1 MKSPSRTLAVTFVE
15 FPATVDGRLLGPQS
29 RDVYSL
35 FRLPARSADLLAAIA
50 KRAGFHDTVAMTPA
64 LRKRGRLSEEDWQ
77 RLRESDIVGI
87 SVITRTAPPSY
98 EAARLIRE
106 ANPRATIIFGG
117 PHASALPEEALRY
130 GDIVV
135 MREGDHTLVELLERL
150 EESRAHPRL
159 ADVKGIAYKEGGEV
173 VVTPPRPF
181 LTNAEL
187 DALPF
192 PVFPPYVLKR
202 ITHQTVCTSRGCPFG
217 CEYCSVIQSFGRGYR
232 YVSEDR
238 TMEFLRHHLA
248 QSRAPI
254 FFADD
259 NFTANRGHTKSLLE
273 RCLSEGL
280 RLPAWSCQSRVE
292 AAFDDELL
300 DLMVKTDFSTVMVGF
315 ESVNNETLKL
325 WHKSSSLEKNIEA
338 VQRFHAKG
346 IVIHGMFVLGSD
358 ADTVET
364 IDQTIAFAKRMKLDT
379 AQFFAITP
387 IPGPPLTRKL
397 EEQGCILTRD
407 WHLYDAQH
415 VVVKPARMTAMELQQ
430 GIMRAFREFYSP
442 WEGVKRLFARAP
454 QRLQNCVI
462 RFLGRRLVRRIE
474 KETTPHRN
482 GLERLNE
489 WIVSADAL
497 YGSYKERLKELGAKI
512 EASRADLSRRLET
525 SRADLSKKLEA
536 SRADLSKAMERGRA
550 ELAERKAR
558 VIAGFEEHVA
568 ALRASLTSLA
578 EGYHPFCQ
586 RLLDELH
593 ARFTSEAEAVLVS
606 V

>member
-1 MKSPSRTLAVTFVE
+1 MKPSARSLVVTFLE
-15 FPATVDGRLLGPQS
+15 LPATVDGRLHGPQS

-50 KRAGFHDTVAMTPA
+50 KHAGYRDAVALTPA
-64 LRKRGRLSEEDWQ
+64 LRKGGRLAAEDWQ
-77 RLRESDIVGI
+77 RLRASDVVGI

-98 EAARLIRE
+98 EAARLIRA
-106 ANPRATIIFGG
+106 ANPRAKIVFGG
-117 PHASALPEEALRY
+117 PHTSALPEEALEF
-130 GDIVV
+130 GDIVA
-135 MREGDHTLVELLERL
+135 MREGDHTLVELLDRLAESPER
-150 EESRAHPRL
+150 PRL
-159 ADVKGIAYKEGGEV
+159 SDVKGIAYKDGEET

-192 PVFPPYVLKR
+192 PVFPPYVVKR
-202 ITHQTVCTSRGCPFG
+202 ITHQTVCTSRGCPYG

-232 YVSEDR
+232 CLSEDR
-238 TMEFLRHHLA
+238 TMELLRHHLA

-259 NFTANRGHTKSLLE
+259 NFTANRTHTKSLLD

-300 DLMVKTDFSTVMVGF
+300 DLMVKTDFSTIMVGF

-325 WHKSSSLEKNIEA
+325 WHKSSSLEKNMEA
-338 VQRFHAKG
+338 VRRFHAKG
-346 IVIHGMFVLGSD
+346 ISIHGMFVLGSE

-397 EEQGCILTRD
+397 EEKGCILTRA

-415 VVVKPARMTAMELQQ
+415 VVVKPARMTAMELQS

-454 QRLQNCVI
+454 QRIENCVI
-462 RFLGRRLVRRIE
+462 RFLGRRLVRRVA
-474 KETTPHRN
+474 KETLPHQR

-489 WIVSADAL
+489 WIGRVDAL
-497 YGSYKERLKELGAKI
+497 YASYKERLKELGTKI
-512 EASRADLSRRLET
+512 EV
-525 SRADLSKKLEA
+525 
-536 SRADLSKAMERGRA
+536 SRADLSKALDRGRA
-550 ELAERKAR
+550 DLAERKAR
-558 VIAGFEEHVA
+558 VVASFEAHVKS
-568 ALRASLTSLA
+568 LRESLSSLG
-578 EGYHPFCQ
+578 ESYHPFCQ
-586 RLLDELH
+586 RFLDELY
-593 ARFTSEAEAVLVS
+593 ARFCMEAEAVLVTA
-606 V
+606 

>member
-1 MKSPSRTLAVTFVE
+1 MNPSDRSLAVTFLE
-15 FPATVDGRLLGPQS
+15 LPATVDGRLHGPQS

-50 KRAGFHDTVAMTPA
+50 KRAGYGNAAALTPA
-64 LRKRGRLSEEDWQ
+64 LRKGGRLSAEDWQ
-77 RLRESDIVGI
+77 RLRTSDVVGI

-98 EAARLIRE
+98 EAARLIRA
-106 ANPRATIIFGG
+106 ANPRATIVFGG
-117 PHASALPEEALRY
+117 PHPSALPEEALQF
-130 GDIVV
+130 GDVVV
-135 MREGDHTLVELLERL
+135 MREGDRTLAELLERL
-150 EESRAHPRL
+150 AESRERPHL
-159 ADVKGIAYKEGGEV
+159 ADVKGIAYKDGGQV

-181 LTNAEL
+181 LTGAEL

-192 PVFPPYVLKR
+192 PVFPRYVLKR

-217 CEYCSVIQSFGRGYR
+217 CEYCSVIENFGRGYR
-232 YVSEDR
+232 CLSEDR
-238 TMEFLRHHLA
+238 TMELLRHHLA

-259 NFTANRGHTKSLLE
+259 NFTANRAHTKSLLE

-300 DLMVKTDFSTVMVGF
+300 DLMVKTDFSTIMVGF
-315 ESVNNETLKL
+315 ESVNDETLKL
-325 WHKSSSLEKNIEA
+325 WHKSSTLEKNMEA
-338 VQRFHAKG
+338 VRRFHAKR
-346 IVIHGMFVLGSD
+346 ISVHGMFVLGSE

-364 IDQTIAFAKRMKLDT
+364 IRQTIAFAKGMKLDT

-387 IPGPPLTRKL
+387 LPGPPLTRKL
-397 EEQGCILTRD
+397 EEQGCILTRA

-415 VVVKPARMTAMELQQ
+415 VVVKPARMTAMELQN

-454 QRLQNCVI
+454 QRLENCVI
-462 RFLGRRLVRRIE
+462 RFLGRRLVRRVA
-474 KETTPHRN
+474 KETRTHRR

-489 WIVSADAL
+489 WIGRVDAM
-497 YGSYKERLKELGAKI
+497 YASSKENLKELRAWI
-512 EASRADLSRRLET
+512 EASREDF
-525 SRADLSKKLEA
+525 
-536 SRADLSKAMERGRA
+536 SKALDRGRA

-558 VIAGFEEHVA
+558 LVAGFEAHLKT
-568 ALRASLTSLA
+568 LRESLASLGES
-578 EGYHPFCQ
+578 YHPFCQ
-586 RLLDELH
+586 RFLDELY
-593 ARFTSEAEAVLVS
+593 ARFRKEAEAVLVPA
-606 V
+606 